1 MVRMKLHAPA
11 LGCALLAAAFTA
23 QASDGLDLAMKSKA
37 IAAATAASVLAPAV
51 AHARD
56 PLPELLVRAE
66 NERYALELQ
75 DGRLVYRGARE
86 FMPRIEGFTAESI
99 ALRHD
104 GLVLRYSFR

>member
-1 MVRMKLHAPA
+1 M
-11 LGCALLAAAFTA
+11 LLAAAFVA
-23 QASDGLDLAMKSKA
+23 QASDGIDLAMKSKA
-37 IAAATAASVLAPAV
+37 MAAASAASATAPVV
-51 AHARD
+51 AHAKD

-75 DGRLVYRGARE
+75 EGRLVYRGARQ
-86 FMPRIEGFTAESI
+86 FMPRIEGLRAESI